1 MKKNMSISHHIA
13 STRIGQGILVL
24 YGLLMASCSQD
35 QLPAANEKADEI
47 SFQTTT
53 SLTRGLIGS
62 LTSDS
67 EICLYGYKDDNPLA
81 NDNQNKR
88 LEGKTLRSSGD
99 SWAVFNGDT
108 RLTYFWEGDGNYKF
122 FGWLTKDGAGTTGL
136 QAPTTNFTTTYTN
149 TEDKPYTLEVA
160 GTLDKDYNQFDFLYS
175 NVVNRTVS
183 VNQGKDAVPLNMN
196 HLFAAFSIGIE
207 NLSAKNITIKK
218 VTLRHIKTTGSATID
233 FSSDDTSD
241 ATPQVSY
248 SLSEEEAPTTPFL
261 SYQDNTNGYV
271 VEAGGDLEHNIFVP
285 GTTAEN
291 KYYLVWPQTLPVI
304 SFNTEKEEEEAEDEE
319 FTLVMKYTVEGDDA
333 VITKRMKI
341 PSSSLNW
348 EAGKLYSYNVQIAD
362 KVVTLN
368 YTIQEWDYI
377 DSDVNFKDGAVTVA
391 SPIDWEN
398 GEENADGTFEKNT
411 CIVDNGSHKVFV
423 EGIKPVE
430 ATFGFSTP
438 EGGQWY
444 VSLVGDVDAF
454 EIENNLGPIDGNL
467 HRIMIKPKILS
478 PERDYSVKLQFVVM
492 TANGDTH
499 LANVVQTQGHGEI
512 YSIVLQKAN

>member
-1 MKKNMSISHHIA
+1 MMKNRQLHTIILPLCTLLLFSCTQDTISPA
-13 STRIGQGILVL
+13 SD
-24 YGLLMASCSQD
+24 SE
-35 QLPAANEKADEI
+35 NEI
-47 SFQTTT
+47 RFQTGTT
-53 SLTRGLIGS
+53 TRGLIDNLAVG
-62 LTSDS
+62 S
-67 EICLYGYKDDNPLA
+67 EICLYGYRDGTPLA
-81 NDNQNKR
+81 QGSNLADGTSKA

-99 SWAVFNGDT
+99 SWAVYNGNT

-122 FGWLTKDGAGTTGL
+122 FGWLTKDGTGTTGL

-149 TEDKPYTLEVA
+149 TEVKPYTLEVA

-175 NVVNRTVS
+175 NVVNRTLPEG
-183 VNQGKDAVPLNMN
+183 GKGAVPVNMK
-196 HLFAAFSIGIE
+196 HLFTAFSIGIE
-207 NLSAKNITIKK
+207 NLSEKDITIKE
-218 VTLRHIKTTGSATID
+218 VTLRHIKTQGSATINY
-233 FSSDDTSD
+233 SDDNSVGNGKVT
-241 ATPQVSY
+241 Y
-248 SLSEEEAPTTPFL
+248 NLSEQKPPATSFL
-261 SYQDNTNGYV
+261 SYSELTGGYV

-291 KYYLVWPQTLPVI
+291 KYYLVWPQTLPEI
-304 SFNTEKEEEEAEDEE
+304 SFSKEEEEEEAEDEE

-348 EAGKLYSYNVQIAD
+348 EAGMLYSYNVQIAD
-362 KVVTLN
+362 KIVTLN

-377 DSDVNFKDGAVTVA
+377 DSDVDFKNGTVTVA

-398 GEENADGTFEKNT
+398 GETNADGTFEKNT
-411 CIVDNGSHKVFV
+411 CRVDYDSHKVFV

-438 EGGQWY
+438 KGGQWY

-499 LANVVQTQGHGEI
+499 LADLVQTQGHGEI

>member
-1 MKKNMSISHHIA
+1 MNKIFTYTIHLAFCSALLISCA
-13 STRIGQGILVL
+13 
-24 YGLLMASCSQD
+24 QD
-35 QLPAANEKADEI
+35 IELDPNANTAENEI
-47 SFQTTT
+47 VFQTADPT
-53 SLTRGLIGS
+53 TRGLINNLGT
-62 LTSDS
+62 LGTK
-67 EICLYGYKDDNPLA
+67 ITLYGYHGDAYLA
-81 NDNQNKR
+81 QNTK
-88 LEGKTLRSSGD
+88 LPDGMDKALAGKTLAYRN
-99 SWAVFNGDT
+99 FNGTD
-108 RLTYFWEGDGNYKF
+108 RWSVVNDKGDPITYFWEGENDTYRF
-122 FGWLTKDGAGTTGL
+122 FGWLAKDGEGL
-136 QAPTTNFTTTYTN
+136 EAPETNWTPKFEN
-149 TEDKPYTLEVA
+149 DKLEIVA
-160 GTLDKDYNQFDFLYS
+160 TLDTNYNQFDFLYS
-175 NVVNRTVS
+175 NVDERILSPNNKRQPVTM
-183 VNQGKDAVPLNMN
+183 NMN
-196 HLFAAFSIGIE
+196 HLFTAFSIGIE
-207 NLSAKNITIKK
+207 NLSEKDITIKE
-218 VTLRHIKTTGSATID
+218 VTLRHIKTQGSASVNFNTGV
-233 FSSDDTSD
+233 
-241 ATPQVSY
+241 TPRVTY
-248 SLSEEEAPTTPFL
+248 NLSEQTPPATSFL
-261 SYQDNTNGYV
+261 SYSELTGGYV

-304 SFNTEKEEEEAEDEE
+304 SFNTEKEEEEAGDEK
-319 FTLVMKYTVEGDDA
+319 FTLVMKYTVEGDDDDDA

-348 EAGKLYSYNVQIAD
+348 EAGMLYSYNVQIAD

-377 DSDVNFKDGAVTVA
+377 DSDVNFKHGAVTVA

-478 PERDYSVKLQFVVM
+478 PERDYSVKLQFMVM

-499 LANVVQTQGHGEI
+499 LADLVQTQGHGEI

>member
-1 MKKNMSISHHIA
+1 MMKKRRLHTIILPLCTLLLFSCTQDTISPA
-13 STRIGQGILVL
+13 SDTE
-24 YGLLMASCSQD
+24 
-35 QLPAANEKADEI
+35 NEI
-47 SFQTTT
+47 RFQTGTP
-53 SLTRGLIGS
+53 TRGLIDNLAVG
-62 LTSDS
+62 S
-67 EICLYGYKDDNPLA
+67 EICLYGYRDGTPLA
-81 NDNQNKR
+81 QGSNLADGTSKA
-88 LEGKTLRSSGD
+88 LEGKTLKYLNTDRWS
-99 SWAVFNGDT
+99 VVNGDNPI
-108 RLTYFWEGDGNYKF
+108 TYFWEGDGNYKF
-122 FGWLTKDGAGTTGL
+122 FGWLTKDGTGTPGL

-207 NLSAKNITIKK
+207 NLSEKDIIIKE
-218 VTLRHIKTTGSATID
+218 VTLRHIKTQGSASVNFNTGV
-233 FSSDDTSD
+233 
-241 ATPQVSY
+241 TPRVTY
-248 SLSEEEAPTTPFL
+248 NLSELTPPATSFL
-261 SYQDNTNGYV
+261 SYSELTGGYV

-304 SFNTEKEEEEAEDEE
+304 SFGTEEAEEAANDDV

-341 PSSSLNW
+341 PSSSLKW

-362 KVVTLN
+362 KIVTLN

-377 DSDVNFKDGAVTVA
+377 DSDVNFKNETVA
-391 SPIDWEN
+391 VPSPIDWEN
-398 GEENADGTFEKNT
+398 GEDNGDGTFEKNT
-411 CIVDNGSHKVFV
+411 CIVDDASHKVFV

-430 ATFGFSTP
+430 ATFAFSTP
-438 EGGQWY
+438 VGGQWY

-492 TANGDTH
+492 KANGDTH
-499 LANVVQTQGHGEI
+499 LANLVQTKGNREI

>member
-1 MKKNMSISHHIA
+1 MMKNKKLHTIILPLCTLLLFSCTQDNISPA
-13 STRIGQGILVL
+13 SDTE
-24 YGLLMASCSQD
+24 
-35 QLPAANEKADEI
+35 NEI
-47 SFQTTT
+47 RFQTGTT
-53 SLTRGLIGS
+53 TRGLIDNLAVG
-62 LTSDS
+62 S
-67 EICLYGYKDDNPLA
+67 EICLYGYHDGAYLAAGNDDKKLA
-81 NDNQNKR
+81 
-88 LEGKTLRSSGD
+88 GKTLKYLNTDRWS
-99 SWAVFNGDT
+99 VVNGDNPI
-108 RLTYFWEGDGNYKF
+108 TYFWEGDGNYKF
-122 FGWLTKDGAGTTGL
+122 FGWLTKDGTGTTGL

-207 NLSAKNITIKK
+207 NLSEKDITIKE
-218 VTLRHIKTTGSATID
+218 VTLRHIKTQGSASVNFNTGV
-233 FSSDDTSD
+233 
-241 ATPQVSY
+241 TPRVTY
-248 SLSEEEAPTTPFL
+248 NLSELTPPATSFL
-261 SYQDNTNGYV
+261 SYSELTGGYV

-291 KYYLVWPQTLPVI
+291 KYYLVWPQTLPEI
-304 SFNTEKEEEEAEDEE
+304 SFNTEEEEEEAEDEK

-341 PSSSLNW
+341 PSSSLKW
-348 EAGKLYSYNVQIAD
+348 ETGKLYSYNVQIAD
-362 KVVTLN
+362 KIVTLN

-377 DSDVNFKDGAVTVA
+377 DSDVNFKNGAVTVA

-398 GEENADGTFEKNT
+398 GETNGDGTFEKNT
-411 CIVDNGSHKVFV
+411 CIVDDDSHKVFV

-478 PERDYSVKLQFVVM
+478 PERDYSVKLQFMVM

-499 LANVVQTQGHGEI
+499 LADLVQTQGHGEI

>member
-1 MKKNMSISHHIA
+1 MNKIFKY
-13 STRIGQGILVL
+13 TL
-24 YGLLMASCSQD
+24 YLPLCGMLLQSCAQD
-35 QLPAANEKADEI
+35 IELDPSVNTEGNEI
-47 SFQTTT
+47 VFQTNSPT
-53 SLTRGLIGS
+53 TRGLINNLGT
-62 LTSDS
+62 LGTK
-67 EICLYGYKDDNPLA
+67 ITLYGYHDGTVLASTKKPLNGKSLTYMNERWAVVDDN
-81 NDNQNKR
+81 D
-88 LEGKTLRSSGD
+88 TLKP
-99 SWAVFNGDT
+99 NT
-108 RLTYFWEGDGNYKF
+108 PITYFWEGTGTYRF
-122 FGWLTKDGAGTTGL
+122 YGWLKADNQILAHSYNESTKVLTVSEELNSGYKQL
-136 QAPTTNFTTTYTN
+136 
-149 TEDKPYTLEVA
+149 
-160 GTLDKDYNQFDFLYS
+160 DFLYS
-175 NVVNRTVS
+175 AVDERTLTNENMASEKSRPV
-183 VNQGKDAVPLNMN
+183 ALNMQ
-196 HLFAAFSIGIE
+196 HLFSAFSIGIE
-207 NLSAKNITIKK
+207 NLSEKDITIKE
-218 VTLRHIKTTGSATID
+218 VTLRHIKTQGSASVNFNPSVTR
-233 FSSDDTSD
+233 
-241 ATPQVSY
+241 QVTY
-248 SLSEEEAPTTPFL
+248 SLSEQTAPETSFL
-261 SYQDNTNGYV
+261 SYSKQDGYV
-271 VEAGGDLEHNIFVP
+271 VKAGDLEHNIFVP
-285 GTTAEN
+285 GTKTEN
-291 KYYLVWPQTLPVI
+291 KYYLVWPQTLPEI

-319 FTLVMKYTVEGDDA
+319 FTLVMKYTVEGDDDA

-362 KVVTLN
+362 KIVTLN

-398 GEENADGTFEKNT
+398 GEKKADGTFEKNT
-411 CIVDNGSHKVFV
+411 CIVDTASHKVFV

-499 LANVVQTQGHGEI
+499 LANLVQTQGHSEI